1 MIAVLYGEGGA
12 IKDTSVIKTIRKK
25 PRKDPLNDLTI
36 LKNLAARASR
46 RAVKEAREAGV
57 AVDYIENGSLMRRN
71 ADNSVTELKKLDRPK
86 LDLDEI
92 LCQA

>member
-1 MIAVLYGEGGA
+1 MN
-12 IKDTSVIKTIRKK
+12 DTSVMKIIRKK
-25 PRKDPLNDLTI
+25 PRKDPLSDLTI
-36 LKNLAARASR
+36 LKTLAARASR